1 MQNTLAVTSQPS
13 TTLLILTVVLW
24 VLVAASA
31 LLVVKTT
38 HGARLSYFQLESL
51 RREAAD
57 LEVQRGQ
64 YLLEQSTWAAYSRV
78 EKLAQQQ
85 LNMRVPEPAEIVM
98 VTP

>member
-1 MQNTLAVTSQPS
+1 MQNTLAVKSQPG
-13 TTLLILTVVLW
+13 TTLLFVTVALW

-38 HGARLSYFQLESL
+38 HNARLSYFQLESL
-51 RREAAD
+51 RREAAE

-78 EKLAQQQ
+78 EKLAQQK
-85 LNMRVPEPAEIVM
+85 LNMLVPEPAEIVM